1 MLHDGQVRL
10 WVSDTGVGMTQ
21 SMGSGTGLRN
31 LRERLTLFY
40 GPGAS
45 LGLTENL
52 PHGLCAELR
61 FTPQ

>member
-1 MLHDGQVRL
+1 
-10 WVSDTGVGMTQ
+10 MTQ

-40 GPGAS
+40 GLGAT
-45 LGLTENL
+45 LALTENL
-52 PHGLCAELR
+52 PHGLCAEVR